1 MQKQSTLKILIVVGT
16 RPNFIKITQFKK
28 VNAALGNP
36 FDIKIVHTGQHYD
49 DKMAAVFFEQFE
61 LTPDFWLEIPPGS
74 PNNQMAEIML
84 RLEKVILDFKPSL
97 VMVPGD
103 VNSTF
108 AAALTCN
115 KMNIKIAHIESGLR
129 SYDRTMPEEINRI
142 LTDEIT
148 DYFFIT
154 EQSGYDNLLKE
165 GKKKEQIFFVGNTMI
180 DTLVAF
186 ENKITKNDVLQKY
199 GLKAKEYVLMT
210 MHRPA
215 TVDHHEGLSKLIDI
229 IEFVCKSYSVVFP
242 IHPRTMQRLDKFG
255 LKDRISSL
263 KKLILTEPL
272 DYFSFQK
279 LTADCKM
286 VLTDSGGIQEETT
299 YRQVPCLTLRANTE
313 RPSTVIIGSNELIPF
328 DLDIIRNKIETIKM
342 GTYKKGNIPPFW
354 DGNSTKRIIET
365 CMSIFADDLK
375 KANIFTV

>member
-1 MQKQSTLKILIVVGT
+1 MVKILIVVGT

-49 DKMAAVFFEQFE
+49 DKMANVFFEQFE
-61 LTPDFWLEIPPGS
+61 LEPDYWLEIPAGS

-84 RLEKVILDFKPSL
+84 RLEKVILEFEPSL

-115 KMNIKIAHIESGLR
+115 KMNVKIAHIESGLR

-154 EQSGYDNLLKE
+154 EQSGYDILLND
-165 GKKKEQIFFVGNTMI
+165 GKKKEQLFMVGNTMI

-186 ENKITKNDVLQKY
+186 EEKIKKDNILEKLN
-199 GLKAKEYVLMT
+199 LKPKEYVLMT

-229 IEFVCKSYSVVFP
+229 LEFVTQTYSVVFP
-242 IHPRTMQRLDKFG
+242 IHPRTMHRLEKFG
-255 LKDRISSL
+255 LKEKIGSL

-299 YRQVPCLTLRANTE
+299 FRQVPCLTLRANTE
-313 RPSTVIIGSNELIPF
+313 RPSTVTIGSNELIPF
-328 DLDIIRNKIETIKM
+328 DLDVIRNKIDSIKN
-342 GTYKKGNIPPFW
+342 GTYKKGNIPPLW
-354 DGNSTKRIIET
+354 DGNSTKRILEL
-365 CMSIFADDLK
+365 CEYIFLDDLK
-375 KANIFTV
+375 KEKIFT

>member
-1 MQKQSTLKILIVVGT
+1 MVKILIVVGT
-16 RPNFIKITQFKK
+16 RPNFIKVTQFKK
-28 VNAALGNP
+28 VNTLLGNP

-61 LTPDFWLEIPPGS
+61 LTPDFWLNIPAGS

-84 RLEKVILDFKPSL
+84 RLEKVISEFAPSL
-97 VMVPGD
+97 VMVVGD

-129 SYDRTMPEEINRI
+129 SNDRTMPEEINRI

-154 EQSGYDNLLKE
+154 EQSGYDNLLAE
-165 GKKKEQIFFVGNTMI
+165 GKKREQLFFVGNTMI

-186 ENKITKNDVLQKY
+186 EHKIKQDTILEKY
-199 GLKAKEYVLMT
+199 KLKPQEFVLMT

-215 TVDHHEGLSKLIDI
+215 TVDHQQGLSKLIEI
-229 IEFVCKSYSVVFP
+229 IEFVCQSYSVVFP
-242 IHPRTMQRLDKFG
+242 IHPRTMHKLENFG
-255 LKDRISSL
+255 LKEKINSL
-263 KKLILTEPL
+263 QKLILTEPL

-279 LTADCKM
+279 LTANCKLI
-286 VLTDSGGIQEETT
+286 LTDSGGIQEESTF
-299 YRQVPCLTLRANTE
+299 RKIPCLTLRANTE
-313 RPSTVIIGSNELIPF
+313 RPSTVTIGTNELIPF
-328 DLDIIRNKIETIKM
+328 DLKIIREKIESIKN
-342 GTYKKGNIPPFW
+342 GSYKKGEIPPQW
-354 DGNSTKRIIET
+354 DGNSTKRILEA
-365 CMSIFADDLK
+365 CQQLFAHELK
-375 KANIFTV
+375 KDKEYTT